1 MTSDDD
7 PGTHVELVD
16 VRLAREQRLAVP
28 ELRSEAPE
36 GPDIDGGAVPGVAN
50 EQLGG
55 AVPGGVAVDGW
66 QWLGGR
72 GWVAVAETGGSV
84 VAVDEWQWQRQVA
97 VDGWQSGGRQVAVAV
112 AEWQWMSGRDRWQ
125 WMSGGQVAV
134 DGWQSGGRQV
144 AVAETGGSG

>member
-1 MTSDDD
+1 
-7 PGTHVELVD
+7 
-16 VRLAREQRLAVP
+16 
-28 ELRSEAPE
+28 
-36 GPDIDGGAVPGVAN
+36 
-50 EQLGG
+50 
-55 AVPGGVAVDGW
+55 
-66 QWLGGR
+66 LGGR